1 MFFLFL
7 LKRFYRNYIVFFVA
21 LILILAASDLFVRL
35 PAISS
40 IEVLFKVFLL
50 MLPLMAQFA
59 IPLSSCLAIQN
70 VLGNFYVE
78 DEAVLFYFFSGA
90 KKVLYSAVLFFSMS
104 LLVFY
109 VPIVTNWAPKS
120 YRKGKVLILDLGK
133 KHFSNLQPN
142 KFHNLSNNFT
152 LFFERQKKIS
162 EEHTQ
167 PSRKAYDYAKA
178 TTHMMAGTASVET
191 FNVDKRIEFYK
202 ILLMFK
208 EKKGDRFIINANKG
222 FLSNDTLFLENGAIQ
237 NVGSKK
243 NYISNFNKTEIDLK
257 RFLNLDNPKFKIK
270 DLKFFTSRELSR
282 IKKENLP
289 AFIEYHKRI
298 AHIIW
303 QFLFPFLSLFLI
315 MIFAKRKSNLLISV
329 FLSGTLFLSSYI
341 LLNIVKTLSFLGDS
355 VILLFYLPIIFIFA
369 VTVFFFKKNV

>member
-1 MFFLFL
+1 MLFLFL

-21 LILILAASDLFVRL
+21 LILIFAASDLFVRL

-40 IEVLFKVFLL
+40 INILSKVFLL

-70 VLGNFYVE
+70 VLGIFYIE

-90 KKVLYSAVLFFSMS
+90 KKVLYNAVLFFSIS

-120 YRKGKVLILDLGK
+120 YRKGKLLILDLAK
-133 KHFSNLQPN
+133 RHFSDLQPN
-142 KFHNLSNNFT
+142 EFHSLSNNFT
-152 LFFERQKKIS
+152 LFFERQKRIDEK
-162 EEHTQ
+162 
-167 PSRKAYDYAKA
+167 
-178 TTHMMAGTASVET
+178 
-191 FNVDKRIEFYK
+191 IEFHK

-222 FLSNDTLFLENGAIQ
+222 FLSNDTLFLENGVMQ

-243 NYISNFNKTEIDLK
+243 TYIANFNKTEIDLK

-329 FLSGTLFLSSYI
+329 FLSGMLFLSSYI

-355 VILLFYLPIIFIFA
+355 VIILFYLPIILIFIILF
-369 VTVFFFKKNV
+369 FFFKKKV